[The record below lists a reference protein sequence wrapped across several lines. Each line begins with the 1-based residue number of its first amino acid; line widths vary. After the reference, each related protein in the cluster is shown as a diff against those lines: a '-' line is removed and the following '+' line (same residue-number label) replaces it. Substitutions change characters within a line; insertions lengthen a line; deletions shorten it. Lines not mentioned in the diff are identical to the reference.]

1 MSKRSRRY
9 RNPNLPQEAFNSPV
23 ASTPSAATSSATIAA
38 NGSGA
43 ATSSASIRRVNW
55 QEEYNEVLGDL
66 RKTAIIA
73 VVLVTV
79 MVVLSFVIR

>member
-23 ASTPSAATSSATIAA
+23 ASTPSAATISA
-38 NGSGA
+38 NGSVAA
-43 ATSSASIRRVNW
+43 ATPASTRRINW
-55 QEEYNEVLGDL
+55 QEEYSEVLGDL

-73 VVLVTV
+73 VVVVAV

>member
-9 RNPNLPQEAFNSPV
+9 RNPNLPEEAFNSPV
-23 ASTPSAATSSATIAA
+23 ASTPSATVGSS
-38 NGSGA
+38 NGSVA
-43 ATSSASIRRVNW
+43 ASAASVRRINW
-55 QEEYNEVLGDL
+55 QEEYSEVLGDL

-73 VVLVTV
+73 VALVAV